1 MIRVGLIG
9 FGMAGQ
15 LFHAPFIRA
24 VDGLQLDCILERSS
38 SVAQQKYPD
47 VFVARTMEEF
57 LARNTDLCVVATPN
71 TSHFPLGKQCL
82 LAGRH
87 VVIDKP
93 FVTNT
98 KDGAEIIAL
107 EEKQSRLLA
116 VYQNRRWDG
125 DFQTVRKVIAS
136 GVLGEII
143 SYTSHFDRFRTY
155 VKENAWRERPEPG
168 SGILFDLGTHLL
180 DQAIT
185 CFGKP
190 LAVSGDVFTERKGGE
205 VDDAFDVRLEYSGMR
220 AHVRSSMIACAP
232 GPRFALHGTRGSFVK
247 YGMDPQE
254 DLLKQGIGPV
264 GTDWGEDAEAN
275 WGTLTFPDGD
285 ARRFEKVKT
294 ERGDYRGFYENVRDA
309 ILGKAPLAVP
319 AKDALHAIRAVELAR
334 TSSEERRV
342 LPWSD
347 FPC

>member
-24 VDGLQLDCILERSS
+24 VEGLQLDCILERSGS
-38 SVAQQKYPD
+38 LAQQKYPD

-57 LARNTDLCVVATPN
+57 LARDTQLCVVATPN

-98 KDGAEIIAL
+98 KDGAEIIQL
-107 EEKQSRLLA
+107 SEKQSRLLA

-125 DFQTVRKVIAS
+125 DFKTVRKVLAS
-136 GVLGEII
+136 GVLGEMV
-143 SYTSHFDRFRTY
+143 SYISHFDRFRTY

-185 CFGKP
+185 CFGEP
-190 LAVSGDVFTERKGGE
+190 LAV
-205 VDDAFDVRLEYSGMR
+205 
-220 AHVRSSMIACAP
+220 
-232 GPRFALHGTRGSFVK
+232 
-247 YGMDPQE
+247 
-254 DLLKQGIGPV
+254 
-264 GTDWGEDAEAN
+264 
-275 WGTLTFPDGD
+275 
-285 ARRFEKVKT
+285 
-294 ERGDYRGFYENVRDA
+294 
-309 ILGKAPLAVP
+309 
-319 AKDALHAIRAVELAR
+319 
-334 TSSEERRV
+334 
-342 LPWSD
+342 
-347 FPC
+347 